1 MILDMKLGPCRVE
14 TDSSIAVEFTPVWCK
29 QCHKSNKHHI
39 SKLTVQKRSATQNSS
54 SGITPTSWLRLL
66 TSTSTGRDD
75 SKYSSQDRG
84 KCHPPGAV
92 VAPSSKWKD
101 VYLCQWHDHPGGV
114 AFASYWLNVLHD
126 SRSFCKKWSEVR
138 APARQSS
145 TRVYNHQQT
154 LHACNIT
161 LAKPV
166 AGFNNTI
173 RVLESTSNNWLSR
186 TQVTTLILLF
196 QPQGRP
202 DTVLAAS
209 QWQDRPPGILVQHR
223 YAAVILFFRVPPWSE
238 NWTVDGDHRMAE
250 GHESRREAPSGGGV
264 WGDGVPLPREGCP
277 GVSPPGKFWNL
288 RRNLVKSGAFWQEI
302 DVFPVFHLRERK
314 HCHSDRQWYW
324 HSGLLF

>member
-1 MILDMKLGPCRVE
+1 M
-14 TDSSIAVEFTPVWCK
+14 
-29 QCHKSNKHHI
+29 
-39 SKLTVQKRSATQNSS
+39 
-54 SGITPTSWLRLL
+54 
-66 TSTSTGRDD
+66 
-75 SKYSSQDRG
+75 
-84 KCHPPGAV
+84 

-196 QPQGRP
+196 QPQGRF

-209 QWQDRPPGILVQHR
+209 PWQDRPPGTPFQHR
-223 YAAVILFFRVPPWSE
+223 YAAVIWYPRSVVIWKLNCLPGRITSTLV
-238 NWTVDGDHRMAE
+238 TVSSCKSGRTE
-250 GHESRREAPSGGGV
+250 LLESSSSSSQ
-264 WGDGVPLPREGCP
+264 LPRVRRSFHALCP
-277 GVSPPGKFWNL
+277 LYPIILQLSRV
-288 RRNLVKSGAFWQEI
+288 
-302 DVFPVFHLRERK
+302 VFTVLLSLSVCERMNEV
-314 HCHSDRQWYW
+314 Q
-324 HSGLLF
+324 